1 MTRAAK
7 AEKPYTADVFRAEL
21 TKILPGYSWTVHR
34 AAKDATRLSAT
45 GIQSNGFN
53 RLSTLIVN
61 RSTKYGSPWY
71 EAKSAGYGT
80 RAPFRGEVGDTT
92 LARALRCLQDL
103 YEAKSNTFGSL
114 ARTLKNARAPSPS
127 EIARLG
133 GDGV

>member
-1 MTRAAK
+1 MSRSTD
-7 AEKPYTADVFRAEL
+7 AEKPYGADDFRAEL
-21 TKILPGYSWTVHR
+21 TKIMPGYSWTVHR

-45 GIQSNGFN
+45 GIQSSGFN

-61 RSTKYGSPWY
+61 RSTKYDAPWY

-80 RAPFRGEVGDTT
+80 RAPFMGEVGDLT
-92 LARALRCLQDL
+92 LARALRGLQNL
-103 YEAKSNTFGSL
+103 YEAKANTFGGL

-133 GDGV
+133 GDEV